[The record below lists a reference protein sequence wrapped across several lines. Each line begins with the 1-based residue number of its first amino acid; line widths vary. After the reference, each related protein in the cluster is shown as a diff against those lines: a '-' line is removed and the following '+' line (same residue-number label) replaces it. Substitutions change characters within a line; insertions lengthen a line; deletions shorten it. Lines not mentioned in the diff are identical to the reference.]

1 MPNINKE
8 EFDKK
13 LNSLRTKY
21 AIEDNAT
28 LTWVIYILI
37 FVIAVVLLIGT
48 TIVLFI
54 GLSMFVIGMPFAFVE
69 GVIKG
74 FRKND

>member
-13 LNSLRTKY
+13 LRALRTKY
-21 AIEDNAT
+21 AIEDNIT
-28 LTWVIYILI
+28 LTWVIYILL
-37 FVIAVVLLIGT
+37 FAIALVLILGASLI
-48 TIVLFI
+48 LCI
-54 GLSMFVIGMPFAFVE
+54 GLGLFLVGLPFAFIE

>member
-54 GLSMFVIGMPFAFVE
+54 GLSMFVISMPFAFVE

>member
-1 MPNINKE
+1 MATINKE

-21 AIEDNAT
+21 ALEDNTT

-37 FVIAVVLLIGT
+37 FAIAVVLLIGT
-48 TIVLFI
+48 TIVLCM
-54 GLSMFVIGMPFAFVE
+54 GLIMFVIGMPFAFAE